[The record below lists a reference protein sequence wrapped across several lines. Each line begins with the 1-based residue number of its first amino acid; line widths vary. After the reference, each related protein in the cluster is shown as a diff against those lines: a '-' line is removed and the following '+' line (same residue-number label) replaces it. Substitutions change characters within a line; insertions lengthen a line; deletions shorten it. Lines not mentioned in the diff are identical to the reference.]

1 MTMAGQARS
10 MRPFLMFEGQA
21 QAALDLYR
29 EIFPEAK
36 LGFSLPHTNGQG
48 LMLAEIEIAGTK
60 LLVSDS
66 SVHHQFSFT
75 PYVSLFID
83 FDDAEAL
90 DRAFA
95 LLSAGGEVRM
105 PLDDYGF
112 SPRFGWTDDRFGVSW
127 QLSLKPS
134 E

>member
-1 MTMAGQARS
+1 
-10 MRPFLMFEGQA
+10 
-21 QAALDLYR
+21 
-29 EIFPEAK
+29 
-36 LGFSLPHTNGQG
+36 
-48 LMLAEIEIAGTK
+48 MLAEIEIAGTK
-60 LLVSDS
+60 SLVSDS
-66 SVHHQFSFT
+66 AVHHQFSFT
-75 PYVSLFID
+75 PSVSLFID

-127 QLSLKPS
+127 QLNLKS
-134 E
+134 AA